1 MALTKVTRGGI
12 TADAVDGTK
21 IADDAIDSEHYAA
34 TSVDNAHINDLAA
47 SKLTGALPAI
57 SGASLTG
64 VGVDGIS
71 SSADATAITIDSSE
85 KVNFNQGRLQLGHIN
100 KFIDTAN
107 YVGDA
112 INIGSH
118 PYANGTV
125 IGQSYPADSPTTIK
139 RTIHTTGTETKF
151 FTVSGA
157 TETERVRID
166 QHGIK
171 FNGDTAAA
179 NALSDYEEGTW
190 TPTFV
195 ASDGAN
201 NPTIS
206 YTANSGFYTKVGNL
220 VTINITTNT
229 SSVSGGGSGSA
240 YRLRINGLPFA
251 GSDTSRP
258 HATGIGLTHWGS
270 ITTDESL
277 VIQVNTGTQLQL
289 NYAHDGAD
297 VYTDALRTSSDSN
310 QIKLSLT
317 YATDS

>member
-1 MALTKVTRGGI
+1 MAKVKIQGNASGTGVLTVTAPNTNTDRTI
-12 TADAVDGTK
+12 TLPDGDVTLG
-21 IADDAIDSEHYAA
+21 AA
-34 TSVDNAHINDLAA
+34 TPSIDDN
-47 SKLTGALPAI
+47 G
-57 SGASLTG
+57 
-64 VGVDGIS
+64 
-71 SSADATAITIDSSE
+71 DATAITIDSSE

-179 NALSDYEEGTW
+179 NALDDYETGTW
-190 TPTFV
+190 TPTFSSNI
-195 ASDGAN
+195 AFS
-201 NPTIS
+201 TKLHF
-206 YTANSGFYTKVGNL
+206 TYTKIGSIVK
-220 VTINITTNT
+220 ITGYCNGASGTFGT
-229 SSVSGGGSGSA
+229 SWSVSG
-240 YRLRINGLPFA
+240 LPF
-251 GSDTSRP
+251 
-258 HATGIGLTHWGS
+258 
-270 ITTDESL
+270 
-277 VIQVNTGTQLQL
+277 
-289 NYAHDGAD
+289 
-297 VYTDALRTSSDSN
+297 TSSGNYNTAPLWSHGQDQDYMMYMSSGNSVMNIRDRDDANMDSMSEISFDCVYLTN
-310 QIKLSLT
+310 Q
-317 YATDS
+317 